1 MYLYIIASLSNYIYY
16 QLIPKSYF
24 HLEFLLYIRIYFI
37 YLFLYYLQQRRSF
50 DFSFCLQGQYI
61 LQEIYQTL
69 EKKNNYQSNYDIS
82 FLKEVTDNGLFVLLN
97 LLIYF
102 DNSIYWGHQLFLVA
116 NITGFFYFHKT
127 NELLKKRLECIN
139 ESKEFHHP
147 LKILFFNP
155 NRKFIESY
163 IKKTNEFSLFHF
175 YGFLNIFLFFF
186 F

>member
-1 MYLYIIASLSNYIYY
+1 MYHYIINNLSHCVHR

-37 YLFLYYLQQRRSF
+37 YLFLYYLQQRRSI

-61 LQEIYQTL
+61 LHEVYQTL

-82 FLKEVTDNGLFVLLN
+82 FLKDVTDNGFFILLN

-102 DNSIYWGHQLFLVA
+102 DTTIYWGNQLFLVA
-116 NITGFFYFHKT
+116 NIAGFFYFHKI
-127 NELLKKRLECIN
+127 NDLLKKRLECIN

-155 NRKFIESY
+155 NKKYIESY
-163 IKKTNEFSLFHF
+163 IKKTSDFSLFHF
-175 YGFLNIFLFFF
+175 YGFLNILLFFF